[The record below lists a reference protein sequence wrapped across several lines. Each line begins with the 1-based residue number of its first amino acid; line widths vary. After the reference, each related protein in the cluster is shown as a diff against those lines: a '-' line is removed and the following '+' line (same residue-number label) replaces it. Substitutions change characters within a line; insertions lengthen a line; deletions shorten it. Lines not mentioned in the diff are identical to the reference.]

1 MAASRSTGAPRE
13 RYKLHLVLRDGF
25 RGHRVVVTVN
35 GRRIYQAAKVSTDPA
50 TGRAA
55 AREVA
60 LSSPMARL
68 MFSARPGNLDA
79 AFDVD
84 LAERPHVA
92 ISLVGERTVAFE
104 SSTLPL
110 S

>member
-1 MAASRSTGAPRE
+1 M
-13 RYKLHLVLRDGF
+13 LCLVLRDGF
-25 RGHRVVVTVN
+25 RKHRVVVTVN
-35 GRRIYQAAKVSTDPA
+35 GRKVYQAAKVSTDPV

-55 AREVA
+55 ARQIA
-60 LSSPMARL
+60 LTSPTARL
-68 MFSARPGNLDA
+68 TFSARPGDLDA

-92 ISLVGERTVAFE
+92 ISLVGERTIAFE
-104 SSTLPL
+104 TSTFPL